1 MTVLSVT
8 TPELRSI
15 HWHNREDGSGF
26 ALEQIL
32 QAPSSSSISWL
43 WERMSSFSPPQKKE
57 KEKEKSQPPNS
68 CMLGLTLHPQR
79 QSQHILDFIRK
90 ITLLTRR
97 RIDDEEHTGPQ
108 FPSCRGKQLCG
119 LSKLQEM
126 AQQAQDREGHQQQ
139 RCDSWSWR
147 SGLSLKP
154 RYTHSGWCL
163 GSILLMLTSLHKL
176 GVLPIL
182 FYWSVTSILKA
193 HELPM
198 ILLVVHI
205 SCRPYVWYLLRKA
218 EVKKISI
225 PFEVRDGKSSE
236 NDLTRSSSVKSN
248 AEVRFDSWLSEM

>member
-43 WERMSSFSPPQKKE
+43 WERMSSFSPPKKRKRKRKKPTSQFLHAWPYSASPEAITAYSWLHQKNNVTNK
-57 KEKEKSQPPNS
+57 KKDRWWRAHWASVS
-68 CMLGLTLHPQR
+68 
-79 QSQHILDFIRK
+79 
-90 ITLLTRR
+90 
-97 RIDDEEHTGPQ
+97 
-108 FPSCRGKQLCG
+108 SCRGKQLCG

-126 AQQAQDREGHQQQ
+126 AQQAQDRAGHQQQ

-248 AEVRFDSWLSEM
+248 AEVRFDSWLSGM